1 MKIINVIVLEER
13 ILKLMSECGIKVG
26 DYKYI
31 PVCNDFNAMR
41 YEKGLKYEYVIK
53 KLSKKYD
60 ISESTVKRLIR
71 KMNKDINE
79 KSLSDH

>member
-1 MKIINVIVLEER
+1 
-13 ILKLMSECGIKVG
+13 
-26 DYKYI
+26 
-31 PVCNDFNAMR
+31 MR

-60 ISESTVKRLIR
+60 VSESTVKRLIR